1 MQYLDRHYNLVAR
14 TTLPWTDVPRTVKT
28 LNFTPTILF
37 YLERDTLGDFP

>member
-1 MQYLDRHYNLVAR
+1 
-14 TTLPWTDVPRTVKT
+14 VPRSVKT